1 MKTKLSRKLGLTKRR
16 SAALLPNLLTTA
28 ALLTAF
34 YSLVASW
41 QANYIVAAAAIIV
54 AAFLDAFDGRIA
66 RLTKSTSSFGEHYD
80 SLADVTA
87 FGVAPAFLAFS
98 WGIHSLGNV
107 GIALCFIYMACC
119 CVRLAR
125 FAVGSEGG
133 YRFRG
138 MPSPTGGGYV
148 AALIWL
154 LQIYSL
160 PQTTAMAAVALIL
173 LGTGLL
179 MVSSLPFISGRPFR
193 FLSRSHS
200 SINIIIAIFY
210 CGLLV
215 TRPAETLFISGCLY
229 ILFAF
234 STALQKWIS
243 ERKRRSKAR
252 KLHPYVPNK
261 TKGR

>member
-1 MKTKLSRKLGLTKRR
+1 MKTKFSNKLGLTKRR

-28 ALLTAF
+28 SLLTAF

-41 QANYIVAAAAIIV
+41 QQDYIIAAATIII

-80 SLADVTA
+80 SLADVIA

-98 WGIHSLGNV
+98 WGIHTLGNV

-148 AALIWL
+148 ASLIWL
-154 LQIYSL
+154 FQLYPL
-160 PQTTAMAAVALIL
+160 PNPVAISMVALVL

-193 FLSRSHS
+193 FLARSRAGL
-200 SINIIIAIFY
+200 NIILVIFY

-234 STALQKWIS
+234 SIAIQKLIS
-243 ERKRRSKAR
+243 EKRRLRPHKSRA
-252 KLHPYVPNK
+252 YVPKK
-261 TKGR
+261 TTKR